1 MKTEIWKSVTNYEGY
16 YEVSNLGRVRS
27 LTRQIEKRENG
38 NITILTRT
46 GKITTAIITEK
57 GYERVGLSKDA
68 VQKNCLVHRL
78 VGIEFIDNPEGK
90 PQINHINGIK
100 TDNNVDNLEW
110 VTNEENFKHSVELGL
125 RHYQKV

>member
-38 NITILTRT
+38 NITLLTRT

-57 GYERVGLSKDA
+57 GYERVGLSKDG

-78 VGIEFIDNPEGK
+78 VGIEFIDNPESK

-100 TDNNVDNLEW
+100 TDNNVENLEW
-110 VTNEENFKHSVELGL
+110 NTNEENFKHSVELGL
-125 RHYQKV
+125 RHYQKL